1 MIRSA
6 IVNVHG
12 TEIKNVKITMSK
24 LIALNGNLLAIR
36 GNLVKFGDGV
46 TPPCSAQF
54 RLGQFIS
61 NQFKICGDIAQ
72 LIQFKIDQFK
82 SEHFK

>member
-1 MIRSA
+1 
-6 IVNVHG
+6 
-12 TEIKNVKITMSK
+12 MSK

-54 RLGQFIS
+54 KFGQFIS
-61 NQFKICGDIAQ
+61 NQFKLCGGIVQ

-82 SEHFK
+82 SEQFK